1 MQGREI
7 TFQTP
12 LGMIIHHVLSD
23 IESAYSFSAQSSMLS
38 GSLVGVIKTDSPSV
52 MGPFV
57 FLALWPGKGME
68 TKVLLPP
75 GII

>member
-7 TFQTP
+7 TFQTS

-23 IESAYSFSAQSSMLS
+23 IESACSFSAQSSMLS
-38 GSLVGVIKTDSPSV
+38 GSLVGIIKTDSPSV
-52 MGPFV
+52 MGSSV
-57 FLALWPGKGME
+57 FRALWLGTGME
-68 TKVLLPP
+68 TKVVLPS